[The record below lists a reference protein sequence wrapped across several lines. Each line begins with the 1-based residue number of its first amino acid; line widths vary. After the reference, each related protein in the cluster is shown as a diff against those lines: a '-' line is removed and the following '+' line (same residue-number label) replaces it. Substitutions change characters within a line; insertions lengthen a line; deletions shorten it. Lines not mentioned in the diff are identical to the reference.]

1 MQIAKHWTI
10 SVGTLDWGLS
20 QDLTTETYMAVIKKS
35 TSEIITPIKVAMDGM
50 IFREAL
56 LLHILKWV
64 GGHLGHVCMWSVS
77 VLVEVKSALVG
88 WDGVVRMVVILLLTS
103 RPISCPSCKSH
114 TVYRTNNFSTSIPLP
129 LCFSSIKK
137 NLMYSHTSSFKHGCC
152 RSSRIVFL
160 HSCVHM
166 SGLHL
171 VWICQQKELQLNTPE
186 KRRLDNVTKTTI
198 YSLL

>member
-1 MQIAKHWTI
+1 
-10 SVGTLDWGLS
+10 
-20 QDLTTETYMAVIKKS
+20 
-35 TSEIITPIKVAMDGM
+35 MDGM
-50 IFREAL
+50 VFREAL

-64 GGHLGHVCMWSVS
+64 GGHLGHVCIWFVS
-77 VLVEVKSALVG
+77 VLVEVSSLLVV
-88 WDGVVRMVVILLLTS
+88 WDGVMRMVVVLITS

-114 TVYRTNNFSTSIPLP
+114 TEYRTNNFSTSIPLP

-160 HSCVHM
+160 HSCVHI

-171 VWICQQKELQLNTPE
+171 AWICNIRKGLIAHPNRKLNSTTETTEYLQFPKWRSIESSTGIQIMKN
-186 KRRLDNVTKTTI
+186 I
-198 YSLL
+198 AS

>member
-1 MQIAKHWTI
+1 MTVTKN
-10 SVGTLDWGLS
+10 
-20 QDLTTETYMAVIKKS
+20 S
-35 TSEIITPIKVAMDGM
+35 TREIITPIKVMDGI
-50 IFREAL
+50 IFREPL

-64 GGHLGHVCMWSVS
+64 GEHLGHVCIWSVS
-77 VLVEVKSALVG
+77 VLVEVKSVLVG
-88 WDGVVRMVVILLLTS
+88 WDGVRMVVILLLSS

-152 RSSRIVFL
+152 RSSRIAFL

-171 VWICQQKELQLNTPE
+171 VWICQQKELQLNTHQRKE
-186 KRRLDNVTKTTI
+186 DWTMLQRLQNTSTRFYNFYMGKVTNNKKH
-198 YSLL
+198 YE

>member
-1 MQIAKHWTI
+1 
-10 SVGTLDWGLS
+10 
-20 QDLTTETYMAVIKKS
+20 MAVIKKS
-35 TSEIITPIKVAMDGM
+35 TSEIITPMKVAMDGM

-56 LLHILKWV
+56 LLHILKWD

-77 VLVEVKSALVG
+77 VLVEVKSVLVG
-88 WDGVVRMVVILLLTS
+88 WDGVVCMVVILLLTL

-171 VWICQQKELQLNTPE
+171 V
-186 KRRLDNVTKTTI
+186 
-198 YSLL
+198 